1 MFPKLLTI
9 GNFVLPTYGVLVVTG
24 MILAL
29 VAASRLA
36 AREGLDADRI
46 FNLGVYLAL
55 AGIIGSKLALI
66 AQDWDYYGA
75 DPKQLFSM
83 STLQSG
89 GIWYGGLLGAIIA
102 AVYLTHKYQLSFLR
116 AGDVLMPGV
125 ALGLAIG
132 RWGCFSAGCCW
143 GEETTVPWA
152 VTYTNPY
159 SHDTVGVPLNVA
171 VHPTQL
177 YESLLSFAIFA
188 FLWRRH
194 RHKKYHG
201 EILGWYLLLG
211 PAARFF
217 VELFRRHDEHAW
229 IIRNMLSDA
238 QGVSLALVLFGAWL
252 LWMSPYRHRELH
264 AA

>member
-1 MFPKLLTI
+1 MFPRLFTI
-9 GNFVLPTYGVLVVTG
+9 GDFVLPTYGVLVVTG

-29 VAASRLA
+29 VVASKLA
-36 AREGLDADRI
+36 AREGLDADRV
-46 FNLGVYLAL
+46 FNVGVYLAL
-55 AGIIGSKLALI
+55 AGIVGSKLALVL
-66 AQDWDYYGA
+66 QDWDYYGA
-75 DPKQLFSM
+75 DPGQLFTL

-89 GIWYGGLLGAIIA
+89 GIWYGGLVGAIA
-102 AVYLTHKYQLSFLR
+102 AAFYFTRKSDLPFLR

-143 GEETTVPWA
+143 GEQADLPWA
-152 VTYTNPY
+152 VTFTSAY
-159 SHDTVGVPLNVA
+159 SHETVGVPLNVSL
-171 VHPTQL
+171 HPSQI
-177 YESLLSFAIFA
+177 YESLLSLAIFVY
-188 FLWRRH
+188 LWKRH
-194 RHKKYHG
+194 ARKKFHG

-229 IIRNMLSDA
+229 IIRDVLSDA
-238 QGVSLALVLFGAWL
+238 QGTSLALIGFGVWL
-252 LWMSPYRHRELH
+252 LWLSPYRRRALD